1 MTQELAVLGLG
12 YCSSDYLG
20 VTPRIPD
27 FDQDTVS
34 MPAFAAD
41 GGGPVSTAL
50 VALARLGAAV
60 GYLGVLGDDRDG
72 QEAYAAFVREGV
84 ATKHIIVQAGGR
96 TPVCMVLVEEGTGR
110 RAIFCYRGALEDYV
124 LTDAARADLRRARIL
139 HMDGHSVGAVEA
151 AAGLVHAAG
160 GQVVFDAN
168 RPRPHI
174 ERFLACTDILIG
186 ASTFPQAMTGCADL
200 AEASRR
206 LMGYGPRLVVTT
218 LGPAGCFCY
227 SDAEQ
232 FTAPGF
238 RVAALDTTG
247 AGDAFHGGFIY
258 GLLQG
263 WPLRQTARFANAVA
277 ALNCRQLGG
286 RRGLPTLAEVESFIL
301 GVQDLAAGP
310 ERI

>member
-1 MTQELAVLGLG
+1 MMALPVLGLG

-20 VTPRIPD
+20 ITPRLPD

-41 GGGPVSTAL
+41 GGGPVATAL
-50 VALARLGAAV
+50 VALARLGVPV

-72 QEAYAAFVREGV
+72 HAAYAALAGEGV
-84 ATKHIIVQAGGR
+84 AMQHVVVQAGGR
-96 TPVCMVLVEEGTGR
+96 MPVCMVLVEEGSGR
-110 RAIFCYRGALEDYV
+110 RAIFCYRGALEDYA

-139 HMDGHSVGAVEA
+139 HIDGHSVGAVEEA
-151 AAGLVHAAG
+151 AALVHAAG
-160 GQVVFDAN
+160 GSVVFDAN

-186 ASTFPQAMTGCADL
+186 ASTFPQAMTGIADL

-206 LMGYGPRLVVTT
+206 LMAFGPRLVVTT

-227 SDAEQ
+227 TQAEQ
-232 FTAPGF
+232 FDAPGF

-286 RRGLPTLAEVESFIL
+286 RRGQPTLAEVERFL
-301 GVQDLAAGP
+301 LQAEP
-310 ERI
+310 